1 MTNDRY
7 SKAVLTVIAI
17 ALTVIAGQQLF
28 QTATAQG
35 ATCGITKPCKS
46 VNVYWDGNSS
56 EWKTCDTGD
65 RACYMVTVKK

>member
-1 MTNDRY
+1 MTNDLY
-7 SKAVLTVIAI
+7 SKAVLTIIAA

-35 ATCGITKPCKS
+35 ATCGIKNPCMS
-46 VNVYWDGNSS
+46 INVYREGG

-65 RACYMVTVKK
+65 RACYVVAVKK